1 MSERRKTQCFPVAE
15 LDSLHCMRAFACA
28 CMLVVG
34 ATAFAQV
41 ELVDPDAP
49 AVRTQK
55 KKPLEDV
62 DPSEQPAPEDE
73 EETPTRT
80 KPSTPSTPK
89 AGVVPGPKKPDA
101 GVPALAKDVK
111 DVKAPPEATRP
122 PDIDSH
128 EVTDADLDLA
138 WNVWREANEKS
149 TVDMKGEQVARQRLL
164 TIKEEI
170 GVANMDT
177 WAIGLLRAAEA
188 HEVAGD
194 SGGAVEIA
202 LSATQLA
209 PDLPSAWVALA
220 RVYFHGD
227 PSDVGRVFG
236 ALKNAVVTQV
246 TDVRYG
252 RSALADLITILLFA
266 LVITAV
272 VLLVVLAIRRGF
284 YALYDFH
291 FLFPR
296 VASRWQTGA
305 LAFVLLSLP
314 VVFRLGL
321 VPVLL
326 TAFFAL
332 ALYLTVAERV
342 VVAVSIG
349 LLGLVPSIAALTVER
364 LAFPGTPAE
373 QLFLIERGGP
383 GMDLAVGQLRT
394 LASEDKASYAELF
407 ALGRHELRRGRAE
420 EAARSFRKALTI
432 RPNDPAARVNLG
444 MALVITGDLEN
455 PRALFEEAG
464 KAAPTMVQA
473 PYNLGRLY
481 QRRVA
486 LYGDKVSGEVD
497 RISQALFTARTLV
510 PAYAQLSKDIEGTPR
525 SLAANVYLQSVPLPL
540 EEILVEA
547 KAPDAARRVKSQ
559 VLQLLMGEVNETLA
573 MLYPGLLALLVLAF
587 GFLSTT
593 IQAARSCNKCGRPV
607 SKRGDPYVSVGSL
620 MCTQCVNVFAKKNV
634 AAPSLK
640 VRKQLEVARYQN
652 RIERTSSILGIVC
665 SGMGHVF
672 AGFPARG
679 ALYGFFFI
687 TLLTAIVL
695 RNGVLRAP
703 FEPLPLVLRMVPIG
717 VALVLLYVFTLRG
730 LRKKQG
736 G

>member
-1 MSERRKTQCFPVAE
+1 
-15 LDSLHCMRAFACA
+15 MRAFACA
-28 CMLVVG
+28 CMLVVA

-55 KKPLEDV
+55 KKPIEDV
-62 DPSEQPAPEDE
+62 DPSDQPAPEDE
-73 EETPTRT
+73 EDTPTRRQ
-80 KPSTPSTPK
+80 PSTPK
-89 AGVVPGPKKPDA
+89 AGVVPGPRKPDA
-101 GVPALAKDVK
+101 GVPAPVAKDL
-111 DVKAPPEATRP
+111 KATPPPAEPTRP

-128 EVTDADLDLA
+128 EVSDADLDLA
-138 WNVWREANEKS
+138 WKVWREANEKS
-149 TVDMKGEQVARQRLL
+149 SSDMKAEQIARQRLL

-170 GVANMDT
+170 GASNMDT

-209 PDLPSAWVALA
+209 PDLPSTWVALA
-220 RVYFHGD
+220 RVYFRGD

-252 RSALADLITILLFA
+252 RSALADLITVLLFA
-266 LVITAV
+266 LVITTV
-272 VLLVVLAIRRGF
+272 VLLLVLAIRRGF

-314 VVFRLGL
+314 IVFRLGL

-342 VVAVSIG
+342 VVAVLIG
-349 LLGLVPSIAALTVER
+349 LLGVVPSIAELTVEH
-364 LAFPGTPAE
+364 LAFPGTRAE
-373 QLFLIERGGP
+373 ELFLVERGGP
-383 GMDLAVGQLRT
+383 GMEPFVAQLRT
-394 LASEDKASYAELF
+394 LSQEDKASYAELF
-407 ALGRHELRRGRAE
+407 ALGRYELRRGQA
-420 EAARSFRKALTI
+420 EAAAKSFRKALTI

-464 KAAPTMVQA
+464 KAAPTMA
-473 PYNLGRLY
+473 EASYNLGRLY

-540 EEILVEA
+540 EEILVDA
-547 KAPDAARRVKSQ
+547 RAPEAARRVKSQ

-573 MLYPGLLALLVLAF
+573 MVYPGLLALLVLAF

-640 VRKQLEVARYQN
+640 VRKQLEVARYQS

-679 ALYGFFFI
+679 TLYGFFFI

-717 VALVLLYVFTLRG
+717 LALVLLYVFTLRG